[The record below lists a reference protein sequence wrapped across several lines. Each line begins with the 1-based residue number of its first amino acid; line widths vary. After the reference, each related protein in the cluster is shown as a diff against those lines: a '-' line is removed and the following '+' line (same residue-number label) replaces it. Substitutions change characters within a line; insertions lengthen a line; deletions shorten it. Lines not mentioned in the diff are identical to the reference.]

1 MAKVFASLA
10 VMISIICTG
19 CGLNDPARDN
29 IMGRSQP
36 LVSVPEPAQDI
47 DCDLIF
53 P

>member
-1 MAKVFASLA
+1 MKRIFATIA
-10 VMISIICTG
+10 GMIVLLTG

-36 LVSVPEPAQDI
+36 LVSVPEPAQEI